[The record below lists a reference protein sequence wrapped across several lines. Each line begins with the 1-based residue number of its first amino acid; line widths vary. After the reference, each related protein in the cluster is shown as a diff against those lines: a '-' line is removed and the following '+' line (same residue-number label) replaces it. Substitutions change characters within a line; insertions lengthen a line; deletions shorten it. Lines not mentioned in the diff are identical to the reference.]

1 MWYVILGVCKN
12 YRYIYILKCKKMDKR
27 PTIKCSLCDSYFI
40 EGREYREHWEKEHLQ
55 EYLKLINYKDL

>member
-1 MWYVILGVCKN
+1 
-12 YRYIYILKCKKMDKR
+12 MDKR